1 NNYGYHGGM
10 DTLTSTVTVIDRPD
24 VATIAL
30 AGNDVLRYLHAVCTQ
45 HTLDLHP
52 GDATQALLLSPKGK
66 IEFAFGLAVLEG
78 GALLDTEA
86 AAAPALAEPPGRCG
100 VRHGVSG

>member
-1 NNYGYHGGM
+1 M

-45 HTLDLHP
+45 HTLDLAP
-52 GDATQALLLSPKGK
+52 GDAAQALLL
-66 IEFAFGLAVLEG
+66 AML
-78 GALLDTEA
+78 A
-86 AAAPALAEPPGRCG
+86 AAGLFAVYVVYRLLKD
-100 VRHGVSG
+100 